1 MKRRGDV
8 FLSTA
13 ILFAIVFK
21 FIVLRSL
28 VPSVFPTYYFYF
40 VIGIGVFIIARK
52 IDFSVISLF
61 YKPIYVV
68 IILFLIPIIII
79 GQVTRGAVRWIP
91 IGWITIQPS
100 KIVRP
105 LIIVPIRN
113 KMLTT

>member
-68 IILFLIPIIII
+68 SILLLIATIII

-91 IGWITIQPS
+91 MAGLLFNRVKLSGLFLRSYLP
-100 KIVRP
+100 
-105 LIIVPIRN
+105 IIY
-113 KMLTT
+113 L